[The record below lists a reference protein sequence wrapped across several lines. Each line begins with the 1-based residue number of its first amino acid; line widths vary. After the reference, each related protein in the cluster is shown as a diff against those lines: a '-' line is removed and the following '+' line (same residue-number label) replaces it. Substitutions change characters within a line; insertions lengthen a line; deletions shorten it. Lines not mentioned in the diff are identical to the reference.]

1 MDIYIYI
8 LKGIIENE
16 KNILNKFKALS
27 NIRCSVFPD
36 ESFDVILL
44 DPPCSALGTNN

>member
-1 MDIYIYI
+1 